1 MENQVQR
8 IRKIHLIAISGVGMA
23 AIAGLLK
30 EAGFQVSGSD
40 AGVFPPMSTLLERAG
55 IPCKIGFDPS
65 HIDPDTDCVIIG
77 NAVSADNLEVVE
89 TLRRGIPYY
98 SMPEALRLFFLNDRK
113 PLVVSGTHGKTTT
126 SSLLSFVLTAGGLD
140 PGVMVGGIMKNF
152 NTNHLLGKGS
162 HFVIEGDEYNT
173 AFFDK
178 GPKFLHYRPYHAIL
192 TSIELDHT
200 DIYASLDAIKDAFRQ
215 FVRLLPK
222 DGLLVASDD
231 PAVLEVIKEASCQTT
246 TYGFHPEADWQAD
259 GIYSAEG
266 LTCFDL
272 LHHHEKIA
280 TVKSPMIGRHN
291 IKNTLAVIAL
301 THHIGLSLDAIL
313 NGIRL
318 FQGVARRQ
326 DIVGEVND
334 IIVMDD
340 FAHHPTAITETFL
353 ALRLRYPT
361 KRLWAVFEP
370 KSASSRR
377 NVFQKEFVTAFASAD
392 VTILANVFAS
402 EKLAEEIRLHP
413 RQVIQDL
420 SALGKEGYFIPTADE
435 IVSFLVDRLKPNDL
449 VCIMS
454 SGGFG
459 GIYTKLVTGLKEKFT
474 R

>member
-1 MENQVQR
+1 MQAIDT

-30 EAGFQVSGSD
+30 EAGYDVSGSD
-40 AGVFPPMSTLLERAG
+40 AGIFPPMSTLLERAA

-77 NAVSADNLEVVE
+77 NAVSKDNAEVVE

-98 SMPEALRLFFLNDRK
+98 SMPQALSTFFLNERK
-113 PLVVSGTHGKTTT
+113 SLVVSGTHGKTTT
-126 SSLLSFVLTAGGLD
+126 SSLLSFVMTAGGLD

-152 NTNHLLGKGS
+152 NTNHLLGKGT

-178 GPKFLHYRPYHAIL
+178 GPKFLHYRPHCAIL

-200 DIYASLDAIKDAFRQ
+200 DIYADLNAIKSAFKQ
-215 FVRLLPK
+215 FVRLIPSE
-222 DGLLVASDD
+222 GLLVASHE
-231 PAVLEVIKEASCQTT
+231 PAVLEVIKEADCQTT
-246 TYGFHPEADWQAD
+246 TYGFHPTATWHADA
-259 GIYSAEG
+259 IYSADG
-266 LTCFDL
+266 YTCFDL
-272 LHHHEKIA
+272 FHHHKKVA
-280 TVKSPMIGRHN
+280 AVQSPMIGRHN

-301 THHIGLSLDAIL
+301 THHLGLSLDAIL

-377 NVFQKEFVTAFASAD
+377 NVFQKEFVTAFMSAD
-392 VTILANVFAS
+392 VTIMANLFAP
-402 EKLAEEIRLHP
+402 EKLPEEIRLHP
-413 RQVIQDL
+413 EQIIQDL
-420 SALGKEGYFIPTADE
+420 SALGKEGYFIPTSDE
-435 IVSFLVDRLKPNDL
+435 IVSFLADQLIPGDL

-459 GIYTKLVTGLKEKFT
+459 GIYTKLVSSLKEKFPA
-474 R
+474 

>member
-1 MENQVQR
+1 MENQTQA

-30 EAGFQVSGSD
+30 EAGFDVSGSD
-40 AGVFPPMSTLLERAG
+40 AGIFPPMSTLLEMAA

-65 HIDPDTDCVIIG
+65 HIDPDTDCVIVG
-77 NAVSADNLEVVE
+77 NAVSRDNPEVVE

-98 SMPEALRLFFLNDRK
+98 SMPQALSLFFLNERK

-178 GPKFLHYRPYHAIL
+178 GPKFLHYRPEHAIL

-200 DIYASLDAIKDAFRQ
+200 DIYPDLDAIKSAFQQ

-222 DGLLVASDD
+222 EGLLVASYE
-231 PAVLEVIKEASCQTT
+231 PTVLEVIKEAVCQTT
-246 TYGFHPEADWQAD
+246 TYGLHPEAHWQAD
-259 GIYSAEG
+259 AICSVDGY
-266 LTCFDL
+266 TCFDL
-272 LHHHEKIA
+272 LHHHKKIA

-301 THHIGLSLDAIL
+301 THHLGLPMDAIL

-318 FQGVARRQ
+318 FKGVARRQ

-377 NVFQKEFVTAFASAD
+377 NVFQKEFVTAFMSAD
-392 VTILANVFAS
+392 VTIMANLWAP
-402 EKLAEEIRLHP
+402 EKLPEEIRLHP
-413 RQVIQDL
+413 EQIIQDL
-420 SALGKEGYFIPTADE
+420 KGCGKEGYFIPTADE
-435 IVSFLVDRLKPNDL
+435 MVPFLTERLIPGDL

-459 GIYTKLVTGLKEKFT
+459 GIYTKLVAQLKEKYSA
-474 R
+474 

>member
-1 MENQVQR
+1 MQAIDT

-30 EAGFQVSGSD
+30 EAGYDVSGSD
-40 AGVFPPMSTLLERAG
+40 AGIFPPMSTLLERAA

-77 NAVSADNLEVVE
+77 NAVSKDNAEVVE

-98 SMPEALRLFFLNDRK
+98 SMPQALSTFFLNERK
-113 PLVVSGTHGKTTT
+113 SLVVSGTHGKTTT
-126 SSLLSFVLTAGGLD
+126 SSLLSFVMTAGGLD
-140 PGVMVGGIMKNF
+140 PGVMVGGIIKNF
-152 NTNHLLGKGS
+152 NTNHLLGKGT

-178 GPKFLHYRPYHAIL
+178 GPKFLHYRPHCAIL

-200 DIYASLDAIKDAFRQ
+200 DIYADLNVIKSAFKQ
-215 FVRLLPK
+215 FVRLIPSE
-222 DGLLVASDD
+222 GLLVASHE
-231 PAVLEVIKEASCQTT
+231 PAVLEVIKEADCQTT
-246 TYGFHPEADWQAD
+246 TYGFHPTATWHADA
-259 GIYSAEG
+259 IYSADG
-266 LTCFDL
+266 YTCFDL
-272 LHHHEKIA
+272 FHHHKKVA
-280 TVKSPMIGRHN
+280 AVQSPMIGRHN

-301 THHIGLSLDAIL
+301 THHLGLSLDAIL

-377 NVFQKEFVTAFASAD
+377 NVFQKEFVTAFMSAD
-392 VTILANVFAS
+392 VTIMANLFAP
-402 EKLAEEIRLHP
+402 EKLPEEIRLHP
-413 RQVIQDL
+413 EQIIQDL
-420 SALGKEGYFIPTADE
+420 SALGKEGYFIPTSDE
-435 IVSFLVDRLKPNDL
+435 IVSFLADQLIPGDL

-459 GIYTKLVTGLKEKFT
+459 GIYTKLVSSLKEKFPA
-474 R
+474 